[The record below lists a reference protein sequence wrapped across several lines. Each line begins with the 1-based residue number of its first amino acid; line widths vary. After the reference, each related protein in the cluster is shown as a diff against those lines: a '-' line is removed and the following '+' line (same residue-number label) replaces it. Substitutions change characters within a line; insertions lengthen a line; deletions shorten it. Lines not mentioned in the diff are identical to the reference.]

1 MFSPPNLVPLP
12 LMVSICQM
20 FGCMDQNTDMCERVM
35 PGASCLRVRVGCHG
49 VHSNV
54 EHQAQ
59 DWKGN
64 YEYNV
69 KWKG

>member
-20 FGCMDQNTDMCERVM
+20 FGCMDQNTDMYECVM
-35 PGASCLRVRVGCHG
+35 PGVSCLCVRVGCHG
-49 VHSNV
+49 VQSNV
-54 EHQAQ
+54 EHQGQ

-69 KWKG
+69 KWKE